1 MLCKV
6 FSITLKKQFMYNQQY
21 LPGEQHT
28 GSNAF
33 DPADLNMNVNVS
45 NFERIA
51 SAAIGAFLVFNSIK
65 KIRHAPLR
73 SISRIAAGSALL
85 YRGVSGYCPVY
96 NQLHIDGNKT
106 ESVNIRTNLVVNKPK
121 NEVYHFWRRLENLPL
136 FMKHLVSVTELD
148 SRRSHWEAKFPEGNP
163 ITFKW
168 DAEIVKDEEG
178 SLLSWRSLP
187 GSSIDNAG
195 KIEFRDALGNRGT
208 ELRIM
213 ITYRP
218 PAGNI
223 GTNVAKLFN
232 PLFEKMVRED
242 VNNFK
247 SFIDAGSIAAV

>member
-1 MLCKV
+1 
-6 FSITLKKQFMYNQQY
+6 MYNEQY
-21 LPGEQHT
+21 LPGEQPT

-33 DPADLNMNVNVS
+33 DPANGNPHINVS
-45 NFERIA
+45 NFERVA
-51 SAAIGAFLVFNSIK
+51 SAAIGAFLVINSLK
-65 KIRHAPLR
+65 KIGRAPLR
-73 SISRIAAGSALL
+73 SISRIAAGGALL
-85 YRGVSGYCPVY
+85 YRGVSGYCPMY
-96 NQLHIDGNKT
+96 DQLHIDGTRT
-106 ESVNIRTNLVVNKPK
+106 ESVNIRMNMVVNKPK
-121 NEVYHFWRRLENLPL
+121 HEVYHFWRRLENLPL

-148 SRRSHWEAKFPEGNP
+148 TKHSHWEAKFPEGNP
-163 ITFKW
+163 ISFKW
-168 DAEIVKDEEG
+168 DAEIVKEEEG

-187 GSSIDNAG
+187 GSTIDNAG

-242 VNNFK
+242 IQNFK
-247 SFIDAGSIAAV
+247 SFIDAGSVAAV

>member
-1 MLCKV
+1 
-6 FSITLKKQFMYNQQY
+6 MYNQQY
-21 LPGEQHT
+21 LPAEQPI

-33 DPADLNMNVNVS
+33 DPANGNVHVNVS

-65 KIRHAPLR
+65 KIGRAPLR
-73 SISRIAAGSALL
+73 SISRIAAGGALL

-96 NQLHIDGNKT
+96 HKFEIDGSKT

-121 NEVYHFWRRLENLPL
+121 HEVYHFWRRLENLPL

-195 KIEFRDALGNRGT
+195 KVEFRDALGNRGT

-223 GTNVAKLFN
+223 GTNVARLFN
-232 PLFEKMVRED
+232 PIFEKLVRED
-242 VNNFK
+242 VQNFK
-247 SFIDAGSIAAV
+247 SFIDAGSMSAV